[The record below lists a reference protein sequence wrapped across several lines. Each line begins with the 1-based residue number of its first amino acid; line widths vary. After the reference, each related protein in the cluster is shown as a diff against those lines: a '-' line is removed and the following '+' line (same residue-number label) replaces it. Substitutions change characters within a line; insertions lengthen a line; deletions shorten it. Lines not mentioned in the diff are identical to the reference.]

1 MANCTVCDKDMG
13 FTDRMNAKSF
23 EGKCTDCSNEQR
35 IINQMLAAGIDP
47 VEIERK
53 AQQKQL
59 EADQRMEIDAEIDAI
74 LITTETAPDLNIIE
88 RLDIV
93 TAQAAFEINNFKDI
107 LVGFMNP
114 VKGRSSELEKQLDIL
129 KERALYGLKE
139 KAHTND
145 ANAIVAIDIDISTV
159 TIGQI
164 SMLMLVAS
172 GTAVVIE

>member
-1 MANCTVCDKDMG
+1 MANCSVCG
-13 FTDRMNAKSF
+13 AKIGLLTTF
-23 EGKCTDCSNEQR
+23 EGGLCNDCNQQR
-35 IINQMLAAGIDP
+35 RKNHINLAEETWQQNIESAKKEGQINAIML
-47 VEIERK
+47 
-53 AQQKQL
+53 
-59 EADQRMEIDAEIDAI
+59 
-74 LITTETAPDLNIIE
+74 TTETAPNLNIVE

-139 KAHTND
+139 KAHD
-145 ANAIVAIDIDISTV
+145 SSANAVVAIDIDISTV
-159 TIGQI
+159 TVGQI

-172 GTAVVIE
+172 GTAVVIEE